1 MKEHI
6 TEIKIGK
13 TLFVVCAEHSSEA
26 TETVEQKLKRLVIQH
41 ALGERKVNNKLS
53 NNRPNSL
60 DIRENLR

>member
-13 TLFVVCAEHSSEA
+13 TMFVVCAEHSPEA
-26 TETVEQKLKRLVIQH
+26 KETVEQKLKRLVIQH
-41 ALGERKVNNKLS
+41 ALGGRKVNNKLS

-60 DIRENLR
+60 DIKENLR